1 MTASARRT
9 QPGGGEGAGGGQRGQ
24 GRKFPEVVDLFR
36 SPAGDPGGSPRLLCP
51 GEVGV
56 GVLREG
62 GAQSPRA
69 AFPPD
74 LGLPLAFPAR
84 CGARTWTEE
93 AEEGLGSPALPLPDG
108 YSSGPEPRRQ
118 SPRPQPRGTDPT
130 RIIKQ
135 CGSPPARKKAG
146 HHVGAADLDSA
157 GPAPDPRGRS
167 PRYGGPPPR
176 GVGEGARGG
185 GREGAGAPWPHGGFL
200 DPGLAWAEPS
210 PESFRT
216 LSPSLGALFRG
227 VGRSFRDLWLPNEGR
242 GVGSV
247 LEDVAPGG

>member
-51 GEVGV
+51 GEVRV

-69 AFPPD
+69 ALPPD

-108 YSSGPEPRRQ
+108 YRSGPEPRRQ

-135 CGSPPARKKAG
+135 CGSPTARKKAG

-176 GVGEGARGG
+176 GVGEGAQGGCGSSLASRWLLGSGLSLGRALSREFQDPFSEFGGSFSGG
-185 GREGAGAPWPHGGFL
+185 GKVFPRL
-200 DPGLAWAEPS
+200 
-210 PESFRT
+210 
-216 LSPSLGALFRG
+216 
-227 VGRSFRDLWLPNEGR
+227 
-242 GVGSV
+242 
-247 LEDVAPGG
+247 VASK